1 MADHGDEILTGP
13 SSRTQSGVGKQV
25 HAPGARV
32 PLSAV
37 VPPLFCGTATFTS
50 QYNVDPFALPTTEI
64 IHRALA
70 LGVRG
75 FDTSPYYGPAED
87 LVGRALDT
95 DHVRDRFSRD
105 DYVLST
111 KVGRIATDVFDYSA
125 HWVRSSVQRSL
136 QRLRT
141 DYLDLVYCH
150 DVEFVSP
157 SEVLEAVTELRRIR
171 DETGTV
177 RYIGISGYPVHVLGE
192 LAELVLNKTGEP
204 LDAVMS
210 YANFTLQNT
219 TLRSAGVPRLKAA
232 GVAVVLNGSPL
243 GMGLLRRNG
252 VPVGSRGDFHP
263 APSGLR
269 EACSHAADVCAEHGQ
284 TLDTL
289 AIRFALGE
297 WSVEGKEV
305 GSRRKMRMGGDG
317 LRDTPLGVSVIGAS
331 SVAEL
336 EQNTAI
342 WLRVSGSPDEG
353 QRSKTEVDERLEA
366 EPGQKSYRDLYADVR
381 SALGHWADYAWPSPG
396 ADFRPANAPPGAAS
410 TEGHLPGKVDDATA
424 DRHTS

>member
-1 MADHGDEILTGP
+1 MADHGEKI
-13 SSRTQSGVGKQV
+13 SR
-25 HAPGARV
+25 ARP

-37 VPPLFCGTATFTS
+37 VPPLFCGTAAFTS
-50 QYNVDPFALPTTEI
+50 QYNVDPFALPTIDI
-64 IHRALA
+64 IRRALA

-87 LVGRALDT
+87 FIGLALDT
-95 DHVRDRFSRD
+95 DHVRDRFARD

-125 HWVRSSVQRSL
+125 RWVRSSVQRSL

-157 SEVLEAVTELRRIR
+157 ADVLEAVTELRRIR
-171 DETGTV
+171 DETGAV
-177 RYIGISGYPVHVLGE
+177 KYIGISGYPVDVLGE
-192 LAELVLNKTGEP
+192 LAELVLRQTGEP

-232 GVAVVLNGSPL
+232 GVDVVLNGSPL
-243 GMGLLRRNG
+243 GMGLLRRDG

-263 APSGLR
+263 APGGLR
-269 EACSHAADVCAEHGQ
+269 EACGHAADVCAAHGQ

-289 AIRFALGE
+289 AIRFALEE
-297 WSVEGKEV
+297 WSAEGKDV
-305 GSRRKMRMGGDG
+305 GFRRKMTTGSNG
-317 LRDTPLGVSVIGAS
+317 LDDTAVGVSVIGVS

-336 EQNTAI
+336 EQNVAV
-342 WLRVSGSPDEG
+342 WRRVSGSRDEG
-353 QRSKTEVDERLEA
+353 RPSETAVDEPP
-366 EPGQKSYRDLYADVR
+366 EPDPGPKSHRDLYADVR
-381 SALGHWADYAWPSPG
+381 SALGHWVDYAWPSPG
-396 ADFRPANAPPGAAS
+396 ADYRPANASPTVAS
-410 TEGHLPGKVDDATA
+410 TDDHLPEKVDDATVG
-424 DRHTS
+424 RHTS